1 MLEQVENEKILEISI
16 RTLFFNN
23 INKNIKNT

>member
-1 MLEQVENEKILEISI
+1 MLEQAENEKILEISI

-23 INKNIKNT
+23 INKNVKNT